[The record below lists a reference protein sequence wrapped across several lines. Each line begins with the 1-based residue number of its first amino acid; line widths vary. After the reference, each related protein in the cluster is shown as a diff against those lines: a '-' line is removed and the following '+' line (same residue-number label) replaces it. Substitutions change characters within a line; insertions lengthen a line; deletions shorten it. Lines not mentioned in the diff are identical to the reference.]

1 VRCRWVLQCFDLD
14 IYKRRHTH
22 IYTRSFILPFL
33 CRTRTRT
40 SSPSSSSLLAR
51 VQDVS
56 ARDLARLHLVVDHL
70 QLRQADDLERRLDEA
85 AREKVNRLGAVLA
98 VANIRALDADHLD
111 DRLEDGRLEVRA
123 GGQADA
129 DDGAARADV
138 LCGLLERLLV
148 DGDEDD
154 GVRAEAVGRRG
165 LHVCDDVLA
174 LYEVD
179 KGFAAELLHHLL
191 LVVACVNANHT
202 AAHCLGVLAR
212 ERSETTTGADNGDKL
227 ARFHARLL
235 QALVDGDTSA
245 EDGGNG
251 GEVALLGDAGNVSRF
266 GNAVLL
272 EGAVDRVPGEQGLC
286 AERLIRCLA
295 EATSKTGSVDPLD
308 TGVFANFDIINQ
320 IAAGDND
327 TSAFVTTDKRQ
338 LGGLLDC

>member
-1 VRCRWVLQCFDLD
+1 LP
-14 IYKRRHTH
+14 HSH
-22 IYTRSFILPFL
+22 FIIVVIII
-33 CRTRTRT
+33 TEH
-40 SSPSSSSLLAR
+40 LLAR

-70 QLRQADDLERRLDEA
+70 QLRQADDLEWGLDEA
-85 AREKVNRLGAVLA
+85 AREEVNRLCAVLA
-98 VANIRALDADHLD
+98 VTDVRALDADHLD
-111 DRLEDGRLEVRA
+111 DGLEDGRPEVRA

-154 GVRAEAVGRRG
+154 GVRAEAVGGRG

-174 LYEVD
+174 LHEVD

-191 LVVACVNANHT
+191 LVVACVDANHA

-212 ERSETTTGADNGDKL
+212 EGSETAAGADNGDEL
-227 ARFHARLL
+227 TGLDARLL
-235 QALVDGDTSA
+235 QALVDGDTGA

-251 GEVALLGDAGNVSRF
+251 GEVALLGDAGNVGCF

-272 EGAVDRVPGEQGLC
+272 EGAVDCVSGEQGLC

-295 EATSKTGSVDPLD
+295 EAASKTGSVDPLD
-308 TGVFANFDIINQ
+308 TSVFTNFNVIDQ
-320 IAAGDND
+320 VASGDND

-338 LGGLLDC
+338 LGGLLGC